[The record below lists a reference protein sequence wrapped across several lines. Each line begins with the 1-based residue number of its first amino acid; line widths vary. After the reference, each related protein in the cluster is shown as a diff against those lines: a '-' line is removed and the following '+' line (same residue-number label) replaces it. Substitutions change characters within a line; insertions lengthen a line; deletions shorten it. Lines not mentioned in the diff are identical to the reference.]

1 VGVLLVEHDVELVLG
16 LSRRVSV
23 LDFGQL
29 IAEGTPAEIRQDPA
43 VRAAY
48 LGQEPEQLSKG
59 AN

>member
-1 VGVLLVEHDVELVLG
+1 
-16 LSRRVSV
+16 VSV

-48 LGQEPEQLSKG
+48 LGQEPAELSKG
-59 AN
+59 AS